1 MNDLAGSNMS
11 SVARTVLVVGAG
23 LAGAVHA
30 RCLAE
35 AGWHVVV
42 IDRRPHV
49 AGNAYDEVGPDGIRV
64 HRYGPHLFHTA
75 NRDVLAWIARF
86 ADWVP
91 YTHRVRALLPSGRL
105 APLPINLD
113 TLNIVF
119 GTALADEAQA
129 RHHLARVAVPL
140 ANPANAAEY
149 LAAQIGTELR
159 DLFFRPY
166 TRKMWAM
173 ELEDLDASVVKR
185 LPLRFDRRDTY
196 FPDGETQLM
205 PRDGYTDF
213 VSNILDHRDIE
224 VSLSTAFDHA
234 MLAHAHHCFASLPI
248 DEFYDFCEGALPY
261 RSIRFHHRAEPL
273 PNPAGV
279 WKEHDGPNFS
289 VVNFTD
295 DGPFTRET
303 AWHRIPHHHRDDK
316 GRATIT
322 REEPCDY
329 RDNDFERYYPVK
341 TADGGNEATY
351 QRYKELALNERTR
364 LTFIGRCGT
373 YRYLDMDQV
382 INQSLKSAARWL
394 RTPDLATV

>member
-1 MNDLAGSNMS
+1 MS
-11 SVARTVLVVGAG
+11 APQRTVLVVGAG

-35 AGWHVVV
+35 AGWHVEV

-49 AGNAYDEVGPDGIRV
+49 AGNAYDEIGPDGIRV

-75 NRDVLAWIARF
+75 NRDVLAWVGRF
-86 ADWVP
+86 AEWVP
-91 YTHRVRALLPSGRL
+91 YTHRVRALLPSGAL

-113 TLNIVF
+113 TLNMVF
-119 GTALADEAQA
+119 GTSLATEAQA
-129 RHHLARVAVPL
+129 RRHLAAVAVRI
-140 ANPANAAEY
+140 AEPANAAEY
-149 LAAQIGTELR
+149 LASQIGVELR

-173 ELEDLDASVVKR
+173 DLEELDAAVVKR
-185 LPLRFDRRDTY
+185 LPLRFDRCDTY
-196 FPDGETQLM
+196 FPSNEIQVM
-205 PRDGYTDF
+205 PRDGYTAF
-213 VSNILDHRDIE
+213 VTNILAHRNIE

-234 MLAHAHHCFASLPI
+234 MLADAHHCFASLAI

-273 PNPAGV
+273 PNPAGL
-279 WKEHDGPNFS
+279 WKEQEGPNFS

-303 AWHRIPHHHRDDK
+303 AWHRIPHHLRDDT
-316 GRATIT
+316 GRATLT

-329 RDNDFERYYPVK
+329 RDNDLERYYPVK
-341 TADGGNEATY
+341 TADGINEATY
-351 QRYKELALNERTR
+351 QRYKDLSRGESDR

-382 INQSLKSAARWL
+382 INQSLMSATRWI
-394 RTPDLATV
+394 RTRDLAPA

>member
-1 MNDLAGSNMS
+1 MS
-11 SVARTVLVVGAG
+11 TLDRTILVVGAG

-30 RCLAE
+30 RSLAE
-35 AGWHVVV
+35 AGFRVDV

-49 AGNAYDEVGPDGIRV
+49 AGNAYDEIGPDGIRV

-86 ADWVP
+86 AEWVP
-91 YTHRVRALLPSGRL
+91 YTHRVRALLPSGAL

-119 GTALADEAQA
+119 GTALTDEAAA
-129 RHHLARVAVPL
+129 RRHLAAVAVPV
-140 ANPANAAEY
+140 ATPANAAEY
-149 LAAQIGTELR
+149 LASKIGTELR

-166 TRKMWAM
+166 TAKMWGM
-173 ELEDLDASVVKR
+173 GLEDLDAAVVKR

-213 VSNILDHRDIE
+213 VSNILDHRNIN
-224 VSLSTAFDHA
+224 VSLATAFDHA
-234 MLAHAHHCFASLPI
+234 MLADAHHCFASLPI

-279 WKEHDGPNFS
+279 WKEHDGLSFS
-289 VVNFTD
+289 VINFTD
-295 DGPFTRET
+295 ESPFTRET
-303 AWHRIPHHHRDDK
+303 AWHRIPHHLRIDM

-329 RDNDFERYYPVK
+329 RDNDLERYYPVK
-341 TADGGNEATY
+341 TADGSNEATY
-351 QRYKELALNERTR
+351 LRYKELALGDAAR

-382 INQSLKSAARWL
+382 INQSLMSADRWL
-394 RTPDLATV
+394 RTRALATA

>member
-1 MNDLAGSNMS
+1 MA
-11 SVARTVLVVGAG
+11 SVERTVLVVGAG

-30 RCLAE
+30 RRLAE
-35 AGWHVVV
+35 AGFHVEV

-49 AGNAYDEVGPDGIRV
+49 AGNAYDEIGPDGVRV

-75 NRDVLAWIARF
+75 NKGVIDWIRHYGE
-86 ADWVP
+86 WVP
-91 YTHRVRALLPSGRL
+91 YTHRVRALLPSGLL

-113 TLNIVF
+113 TMNAVF
-119 GTALADEAQA
+119 GTSLANEAQA
-129 RHHLARVAVPL
+129 RAHLATVAVPS
-140 ANPANAAEY
+140 AKPANAAEY
-149 LAAQIGTELR
+149 LASQIGTELC

-173 ELEDLDASVVKR
+173 DLEDLDAAVVKR

-205 PRDGYTDF
+205 PRDGYTAF
-213 VSNILDHRDIE
+213 VTNVLDHRNIT
-224 VSLSTAFDHA
+224 VSVSTAFDHA
-234 MLAHAHHCFASLPI
+234 MLADAHHCFASLPI

-303 AWHRIPHHHRDDK
+303 AWHRIPHHLQDDT
-316 GRATIT
+316 GQATIT

-329 RDNDFERYYPVK
+329 RDNDLERYYPVK
-341 TADGGNEATY
+341 TADGANEAIY
-351 QRYKELALNERTR
+351 ERYKELAAGDSER

-382 INQSLKSAARWL
+382 INQSLMSADRWL
-394 RTPDLATV
+394 RTRDLAPA

>member
-1 MNDLAGSNMS
+1 MA
-11 SVARTVLVVGAG
+11 SVERTVLVVGAG

-30 RCLAE
+30 RRLAE
-35 AGWHVVV
+35 AGFHVQV

-49 AGNAYDEVGPDGIRV
+49 AGNAYDEIGPDGVRV

-75 NRDVLAWIARF
+75 NQGVIDWIRQY

-91 YTHRVRALLPSGRL
+91 YTHRVRALLPSGLL

-113 TLNIVF
+113 TMNVVF
-119 GTALADEAQA
+119 GTSLADEAQA
-129 RHHLARVAVPL
+129 RAHLAAVAVPI
-140 ANPANAAEY
+140 ATPANAAEY
-149 LAAQIGTELR
+149 LASRIGTELR

-173 ELEDLDASVVKR
+173 DLEELDAAVVKR

-205 PRDGYTDF
+205 PRDGYTAF
-213 VSNILDHRDIE
+213 VTNVLDHANIE
-224 VSLSTAFDHA
+224 VSISTAFDHA
-234 MLAHAHHCFASLPI
+234 MLADAHHCFASLPI

-303 AWHRIPHHHRDDK
+303 AWHRIPHHLQDDT

-329 RDNDFERYYPVK
+329 RDNGLERYYPVK
-341 TADGGNEATY
+341 TADGANEAIY
-351 QRYKELALNERTR
+351 GRYKALAEGDSGRV
-364 LTFIGRCGT
+364 TFIGRCGT

-382 INQSLKSAARWL
+382 INQSLMSADRWL
-394 RTPDLATV
+394 RTRDLAPA

>member
-1 MNDLAGSNMS
+1 MAS
-11 SVARTVLVVGAG
+11 AQRTVLVVGAG
-23 LAGAVHA
+23 RAGAVHA
-30 RCLAE
+30 RRLAE
-35 AGWHVVV
+35 AGFHVEV

-49 AGNAYDEVGPDGIRV
+49 AGNAYDEIGPEGIRV

-75 NRDVLAWIARF
+75 NRGVIDWIGQYAE
-86 ADWVP
+86 WVP
-91 YTHRVRALLPSGRL
+91 YTHRVRALLPSGL
-105 APLPINLD
+105 LVPLPINLD
-113 TLNIVF
+113 TMNAVF
-119 GTALADEAQA
+119 STALANEAQA
-129 RHHLARVAVPL
+129 RRHLAAVAVPV
-140 ANPANAAEY
+140 AEPANAAEY
-149 LAAQIGTELR
+149 LASQIGTELR

-173 ELEDLDASVVKR
+173 DLEDLDAAVVKR

-205 PRDGYTDF
+205 PRDGYTAF
-213 VSNILDHRDIE
+213 VTNVLDHRNIQ
-224 VSLSTAFDHA
+224 VSVSTAFDHA
-234 MLAHAHHCFASLPI
+234 MLADAHHCFASLPI

-279 WKEHDGPNFS
+279 WKEHDGPSFS

-295 DGPFTRET
+295 AGPFTRET
-303 AWHRIPHHHRDDK
+303 AWHLIPHHLQDDT
-316 GRATIT
+316 GQATIT

-329 RDNDFERYYPVK
+329 RDNGLERYYPVK
-341 TADGGNEATY
+341 TADGANEAIY
-351 QRYKELALNERTR
+351 RRYEELAEGDGAR

-382 INQSLKSAARWL
+382 INQSLMSADRWL
-394 RTPDLATV
+394 RTRDLAPA

>member
-1 MNDLAGSNMS
+1 MS
-11 SVARTVLVVGAG
+11 TLDRTILVVGAG

-30 RCLAE
+30 RSLAE
-35 AGWHVVV
+35 AGWHVDV
-42 IDRRPHV
+42 IDKRPHV
-49 AGNAYDEVGPDGIRV
+49 AGNAYDEAGPDGIRI

-75 NRDVLAWIARF
+75 NRGVIDWIRRF
-86 ADWVP
+86 AEWVP
-91 YTHRVRALLPSGRL
+91 YTHRVRALLPSGML

-113 TLNIVF
+113 TMNIVF
-119 GTALADEAQA
+119 GTSLADEAAA
-129 RHHLARVAVPL
+129 RRHLAAVAVP
-140 ANPANAAEY
+140 AAVPANAAEY
-149 LAAQIGTELR
+149 LASQIGTELR

-166 TRKMWAM
+166 TLKMWAM
-173 ELEDLDASVVKR
+173 DLEDLDAAVVKR
-185 LPLRFDRRDTY
+185 LPLRFDHRDTY

-213 VSNILDHRDIE
+213 VANILDHRNIA

-234 MLAHAHHCFASLPI
+234 MLADVHHCFASLPI
-248 DEFYDFCEGALPY
+248 DEFYDFREGALPY

-273 PNPAGV
+273 PNTTGV

-303 AWHRIPHHHRDDK
+303 AWHRMPHHIRSDK

-329 RDNDFERYYPVK
+329 RDNDLERYYPVK
-341 TADGGNEATY
+341 TANGANEAIY
-351 QRYKELALNERTR
+351 ERYKKLAARDSHR

-382 INQSLKSAARWL
+382 INQSLMSADRWL
-394 RTPDLATV
+394 RTPDLASA

>member
-1 MNDLAGSNMS
+1 MS
-11 SVARTVLVVGAG
+11 ALKRNVLVVGAG

-30 RCLAE
+30 RGLAE
-35 AGWHVVV
+35 AGFHVDV
-42 IDRRPHV
+42 IDRRDHV
-49 AGNAYDEVGPDGIRV
+49 AGNAFDEIGPDGIRI

-75 NRDVLAWIARF
+75 NRDVLEWIGRF

-91 YTHRVRALLPSGRL
+91 YTHRVRALLPSGAL

-113 TLNIVF
+113 TMNAVF
-119 GTALADEAQA
+119 GTTLADEAQA
-129 RHHLARVAVPL
+129 RRHLSAVSVRI
-140 ANPANAAEY
+140 ADPANAAEY
-149 LAAQIGTELR
+149 LASKIGIELR

-173 ELEDLDASVVKR
+173 DLEELDASVVKR

-196 FPDGETQLM
+196 FPDDETQLM
-205 PRDGYTDF
+205 PRDGYTAF
-213 VSNILDHRDIE
+213 VTNILDHHDID

-234 MLAHAHHCFASLPI
+234 MLAETHHCFASLPI
-248 DEFYDFCEGALPY
+248 DEFYNFCEGALPY
-261 RSIRFHHRAEPL
+261 RSIRFHHRADPL
-273 PNPAGV
+273 PDPNGV
-279 WKEHDGPNFS
+279 WKAHDGANFS

-303 AWHRIPHHHRDDK
+303 AWHRLPHHHRHDK

-341 TADGGNEATY
+341 TADGCNEATY
-351 QRYKELALNERTR
+351 QRYRTLARRESSRV
-364 LTFIGRCGT
+364 TFIGRCGT

-382 INQSLKSAARWL
+382 INQSLMSAARWL
-394 RTPDLATV
+394 RTQVATV